1 METQT
6 IKERLLLTWNLTYS
20 ILVIILFMPIIILL
34 VILLILIAITDTY
47 IGGIVYFIIWIIN
60 GTKNYWYITK
70 KSACVF
76 DCLIDKINLYK

>member
-6 IKERLLLTWNLTYS
+6 IKDRLLLTWNLTYPV
-20 ILVIILFMPIIILL
+20 LVIILSMPIIISL
-34 VILLILIAITDTY
+34 VILLLFIAITDTY

-70 KSACVF
+70 KAGCVF
-76 DCLIDKINLYK
+76 GYLINLINLYK